1 MNRFCDRRSREYQSG
16 EESEPSKERFL
27 HCLKLDRQM
36 TKTIKTT
43 LAFVVAFIALFEAA
57 FFRVNMLEFARLD
70 DFAGLL
76 NVRTNTLLNG
86 VFRTSFQAGR
96 TIPAIFQSALILLA
110 ESVSDLKFLRFIA
123 TASLALGGAIIA
135 LFIWSL
141 SSKKNLGT
149 LVLAACVGVVAT
161 TTTSAPSASTWAILA
176 VPLLALPLALA
187 GGVVATTN
195 RTYCGLP
202 WWALSV
208 ILVFASAF
216 TYQQFTPLAF
226 LPVGMWL
233 TVQCISRQKIQ
244 LRRAVLIIA
253 SVFMSL
259 LVNAAT
265 VFLFGDGAQ
274 ERVLRGTLSER
285 LRWFIGTYVPRTIDL
300 FIPATRE
307 TGILSLLILVVALL
321 LPVVMGIRFLSV
333 MVSGIASWG
342 ICAAVAFPAEFWASY
357 RLVHPAQIAL
367 WTSAAFGL
375 FILLSQFDK
384 KSISIFAAV
393 GALLLVF
400 QSQDRAWSY
409 VALPNHDDWAT
420 TKCLILQN
428 PDVNTFVVSEWNSS
442 NSSVHTYDEYGM
454 VPSNYDWTLDLSVRI
469 ARLELNADGESINT
483 SNKPVMISVE
493 DSRSLEASTYI
504 AITRS
509 SCR

>member
-1 MNRFCDRRSREYQSG
+1 
-16 EESEPSKERFL
+16 
-27 HCLKLDRQM
+27 M
-36 TKTIKTT
+36 TKNAKTT
-43 LAFVVAFIALFEAA
+43 FAFIAAFITLFEVA
-57 FFRVNMLEFARLD
+57 FFRANMLEFARLD
-70 DFAGLL
+70 DLAGLM
-76 NVRTNTLLNG
+76 NVRTSTLLDG

-96 TIPAIFQSALILLA
+96 IVSAVFQTALIFLT
-110 ESVSDLKFLRFIA
+110 ESVSDLKFLRFMA
-123 TASLALGGAIIA
+123 TAALALGGAIIA
-135 LFIWSL
+135 LFVWSL
-141 SSKKNLGT
+141 SSKKSLGT

-195 RTYCGLP
+195 RTYFGLP
-202 WWALSV
+202 WWILSMT
-208 ILVFASAF
+208 LVFVSAF
-216 TYQQFTPLAF
+216 SYQQFTPLAF

-233 TVQCISRQKIQ
+233 TTQCIASQKIQ
-244 LRRAVLIIA
+244 LRRAVLITA
-253 SVFMSL
+253 FVFMAL

-307 TGILSLLILVVALL
+307 TGILSLLILVAALL

-342 ICAAVAFPAEFWASY
+342 ICAAVAFPTEFWASY

-375 FILLSQFDK
+375 FIMLSQFDK
-384 KSISIFAAV
+384 KSITIFAAV

-400 QSQDRAWSY
+400 QSQDRAWRY

-420 TKCLILQN
+420 TKCLIYEN
-428 PDVNTFVVSEWNSS
+428 PEVNTFVVSEWNSS
-442 NSSVHTYDEYGM
+442 NSSVHSYDEYGM
-454 VPSNYDWTLDLSVRI
+454 VPSNYDWTFDLSVQI

-483 SNKPVMISVE
+483 SIKPVMISAE
-493 DSRSLEASTYI
+493 DSRSLKPGTYI
-504 AITRS
+504 AITPS

>member
-1 MNRFCDRRSREYQSG
+1 
-16 EESEPSKERFL
+16 
-27 HCLKLDRQM
+27 M
-36 TKTIKTT
+36 TKNAKTT
-43 LAFVVAFIALFEAA
+43 FAFIAAFITLFEVA
-57 FFRVNMLEFARLD
+57 FFRANMLEFARLD
-70 DFAGLL
+70 DLAGLM
-76 NVRTNTLLNG
+76 NVRTSTLLDG

-96 TIPAIFQSALILLA
+96 IVSAVFQTALIFLT
-110 ESVSDLKFLRFIA
+110 ESVSDLKFLRFMA
-123 TASLALGGAIIA
+123 TAALALGGAIIA
-135 LFIWSL
+135 LFVWSL
-141 SSKKNLGT
+141 SSKKSLGT

-195 RTYCGLP
+195 RTYFGLP
-202 WWALSV
+202 WWILSMT
-208 ILVFASAF
+208 LVFVSAF
-216 TYQQFTPLAF
+216 SYQQFTPLAF

-233 TVQCISRQKIQ
+233 TTQCIASQKIQ
-244 LRRAVLIIA
+244 LRRAVLITA
-253 SVFMSL
+253 FVFMAL

-307 TGILSLLILVVALL
+307 TGILSLLILVAALL

-375 FILLSQFDK
+375 FIMLSQFDK
-384 KSISIFAAV
+384 KSITIFAAV

-400 QSQDRAWSY
+400 QSQDRAWRY

-420 TKCLILQN
+420 TKCLIYEN
-428 PDVNTFVVSEWNSS
+428 PEVNTFVVSEWNSS
-442 NSSVHTYDEYGM
+442 NSSVHSYDEYGM
-454 VPSNYDWTLDLSVRI
+454 VPSNYDWTFDLSVQI

-483 SNKPVMISVE
+483 SIKPVMISAE
-493 DSRSLEASTYI
+493 DSRSLKPGTYI
-504 AITRS
+504 AITPS